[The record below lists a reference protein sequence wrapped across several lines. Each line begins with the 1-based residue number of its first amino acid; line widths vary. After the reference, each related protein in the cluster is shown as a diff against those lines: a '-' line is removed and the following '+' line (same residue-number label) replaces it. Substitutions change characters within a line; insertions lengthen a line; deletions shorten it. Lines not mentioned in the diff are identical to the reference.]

1 MKQKI
6 VLAKLKV
13 DSLQTLVESRKN
25 HQIKIGRSQ
34 THWIQKRD
42 TYNNIWNAKKMESM
56 DGCSRDENILSE
68 NYEHHFVNKSENLDG
83 MDNFPEKYNE

>member
-6 VLAKLKV
+6 VLTKLKV

-34 THWIQKRD
+34 AQWIQKRD
-42 TYNNIWNAKKMESM
+42 THNNIWDAKEWRVWIDAAEM
-56 DGCSRDENILSE
+56 RI
-68 NYEHHFVNKSENLDG
+68 H
-83 MDNFPEKYNE
+83 